1 VAIDYERMSRVRPMQ
16 KAMLTRA
23 KKRGYDAVRSA
34 CVEAIAEW
42 DRIGAWPDDWS
53 NWQRAIDDAA
63 FAEQR
68 PFVRLE
74 QL

>member
-1 VAIDYERMSRVRPMQ
+1 MRITITD
-16 KAMLTRA
+16 
-23 KKRGYDAVRSA
+23 
-34 CVEAIAEW
+34 AEW